1 MPVAKRSV
9 EIAFWANLLSKPQ
22 HQHRMAHFGKELLN
36 RDSLSSLENENR
48 SHPQR
53 LGLPNRP
60 KLKFVQG
67 SQWTVRYGLVSKTP
81 IRRFAVAELGVKCG
95 PTSFGPRAGCPL

>member
-1 MPVAKRSV
+1 MARPWRAHPSNFAEWEPIFFSHVCALVTFIPDAIRSV
-9 EIAFWANLLSKPQ
+9 EIAVWANLLSKPQ
-22 HQHRMAHFGKELLN
+22 HQHRMVHFGKELLN

-60 KLKFVQG
+60 KL
-67 SQWTVRYGLVSKTP
+67 
-81 IRRFAVAELGVKCG
+81 
-95 PTSFGPRAGCPL
+95 